1 MELLK
6 VDPLEQL
13 LQAKRAEGAFDSSG
27 DFTIE
32 LSAARAKLAK
42 FQLADPD
49 YFVLKLLQAAVA
61 GGAVR
66 GSFRFRLSYLRFLF
80 ALPEDSVLFDQDR
93 LFEGLALPALCPPG
107 AIRHLAISITAGLTT
122 HPLRVVW
129 STWRRGQLQQLEF
142 DFKEPRGFVS
152 SQRPNWA
159 THDSCCY
166 FRIER
171 NLARSGLV
179 IDPSRA
185 RRVIAQR
192 CRFFPMPLE
201 LEGEPFVPPRPTGW
215 LDGQDCLL
223 QLIEPGTALR
233 LKGGAGGKRVEPGL
247 FLGGPKFFSELH
259 GADSSRWDSCALA
272 VWLPLEPKG
281 SSLFRLTNH
290 GVSMDPVRFDTRPNG
305 MLVVGDGTGLKTDL
319 SEMGWAVDEEW
330 QAYARNIEARV
341 QAGLLRL
348 EPHLDGLARWGRL
361 LPFANQDRVE
371 RVRRTFYS
379 RLD

>member
-1 MELLK
+1 M
-6 VDPLEQL
+6 DPLEQL
-13 LQAKRAEGAFDSSG
+13 LQARRAEGAFDSSG

-32 LSAARAKLAK
+32 LSRARAKLAR

-61 GGAVR
+61 GGATL

-80 ALPEDSVLFDQDR
+80 ALPDDSVLFDQDR
-93 LFEGLALPALCPPG
+93 LFEALALPGLCPPG
-107 AIRHLAISITAGLTT
+107 AIRHLAISVTAGLTT
-122 HPLRVVW
+122 HPVRVVW

-159 THDSCCY
+159 SYDSCCY

-171 NLARSGLV
+171 NLARSGFV

-192 CRFFPMPLE
+192 CRFFPMSLE
-201 LEGEPFVPPRPTGW
+201 LEGEPYVPLGPGGW

-223 QLIEPGTALR
+223 QLVSPGGGLR
-233 LKGGAGGKRVEPGL
+233 LRGRAGGRQVEPGL
-247 FLGGPKFFSELH
+247 FVGGRKFFSEICP
-259 GADSSRWDSCALA
+259 AERWENCDLA

-281 SSLFRLTNH
+281 SSVFRLVNH
-290 GVSMDPVRFDTRPNG
+290 GVSMDPVRFDTTPNG

-319 SEMGWAVDEEW
+319 SEMGWAVDEAW
-330 QAYARNIEARV
+330 QAYAREVEARV
-341 QAGLLRL
+341 EEGLARL

-361 LPFANQDRVE
+361 LPFANIDRVE
-371 RVRRTFYS
+371 RVRQRFYG
-379 RLD
+379 RPD